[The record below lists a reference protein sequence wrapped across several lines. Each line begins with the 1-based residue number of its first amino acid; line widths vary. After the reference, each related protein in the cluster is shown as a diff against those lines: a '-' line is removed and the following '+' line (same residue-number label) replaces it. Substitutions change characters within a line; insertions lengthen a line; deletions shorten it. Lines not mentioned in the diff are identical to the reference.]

1 LVACCPFGKGSL
13 PNNYSWEGLCRKL
26 TKGNHVTDKPKVV
39 ILDFWAAWCGPC
51 QALSPILDKVA
62 ETYPNVELVKIDV
75 EDSANEELT
84 IEYNVISIPKVVVKV
99 DDKIVKTIVGAKP
112 YPAIIA
118 DLEEWL

>member
-1 LVACCPFGKGSL
+1 M
-13 PNNYSWEGLCRKL
+13 
-26 TKGNHVTDKPKVV
+26 TDKPKVV

-51 QALSPILDKVA
+51 RALSPILDKVA

-75 EDSANEELT
+75 EDSANEELA
-84 IEYNVISIPKVVVKV
+84 IEYNVVSIPKVVVKV
-99 DDKIVKTIVGAKP
+99 DDKIVKTISGAKP

>member
-1 LVACCPFGKGSL
+1 
-13 PNNYSWEGLCRKL
+13 
-26 TKGNHVTDKPKVV
+26 VTDKPKVV

>member
-1 LVACCPFGKGSL
+1 M
-13 PNNYSWEGLCRKL
+13 
-26 TKGNHVTDKPKVV
+26 TDKPQVT

-51 QALSPILDKVA
+51 RALSPILDKVA

-99 DDKIVKTIVGAKP
+99 DGKIVKTIVGAKP